1 VNINLVFLLAA
12 ILASCA
18 QDPIISPK
26 VSLNEQFTIKAGR
39 QVVIKGEKLSVRFSS
54 VQNESRCPT
63 GVQCVWEGNAAISI
77 EVSKKR
83 KKSAQAILNTNT
95 AIQPNELAYKKYRIK
110 LIGLNPYPK
119 IDEKIEAK
127 DYEAVM
133 IVTKD

>member
-1 VNINLVFLLAA
+1 VNINLVFLLVA

-18 QDPIISPK
+18 QDPIISRK
-26 VSLNEQFTIKAGR
+26 VLLNEQFIVKAGQ
-39 QVVIKGEKLSVRFSS
+39 QVVIKGEKLSVQFSS

-77 EVSKKR
+77 QVSKKR
-83 KKSAQAILNTNT
+83 KKPVQAILNTNT
-95 AIQPNELAYKKYRIK
+95 AIQPNELAYNKYRIK
-110 LIGLNPYPK
+110 LLGLNPYPR

-127 DYEAVM
+127 DYEAAM

>member
-1 VNINLVFLLAA
+1 VNINLVFLLVA

-18 QDPIISPK
+18 QDPIISRK
-26 VSLNEQFTIKAGR
+26 VLLNEQFTVKAGQ
-39 QVVIKGEKLSVRFSS
+39 QVVIKGEKLSVQFSS

-77 EVSKKR
+77 QVSKKR
-83 KKSAQAILNTNT
+83 EKPVQAILNTNT

-110 LIGLNPYPK
+110 LLGLSPYPR

-127 DYEAVM
+127 DYEAAM

>member
-1 VNINLVFLLAA
+1 VNINLVFLLVA

-18 QDPIISPK
+18 QDPIISRK
-26 VSLNEQFTIKAGR
+26 VSLNEQFTIKAG
-39 QVVIKGEKLSVRFSS
+39 QQIAIKGEKLSVQFSS

-83 KKSAQAILNTNT
+83 KKAEQAILNTNT

-110 LIGLNPYPK
+110 LLGLNPYPR

>member
-1 VNINLVFLLAA
+1 VNINLVFLLVA

-18 QDPIISPK
+18 QDPIISRK
-26 VSLNEQFTIKAGR
+26 VSLNEQFTIKAGQ
-39 QVVIKGEKLSVRFSS
+39 QVAIKGEKLSVQFSS

-63 GVQCVWEGNAAISI
+63 GVQCVWEGNAAVSI
-77 EVSKKR
+77 EASKKR
-83 KKSAQAILNTNT
+83 KKAVQAILNTN
-95 AIQPNELAYKKYRIK
+95 IQPNELAYKKYRIR
-110 LIGLNPYPK
+110 LLGLNPYPR

>member
-1 VNINLVFLLAA
+1 MNINIVFLLVA

-18 QDPIISPK
+18 QDPIISRK
-26 VSLNEQFTIKAGR
+26 VSLNEQFTIKAGQ
-39 QVVIKGEKLSVRFSS
+39 QVAIKGEKLSVQFSS

-63 GVQCVWEGNAAISI
+63 GVQCVWAGNAAISI

-83 KKSAQAILNTNT
+83 KKAEQAILNTNT
-95 AIQPNELAYKKYRIK
+95 AIQPSELAYKKYRIK
-110 LIGLNPYPK
+110 LLGLNPYPR
-119 IDEKIEAK
+119 IDEKIDAR

>member
-1 VNINLVFLLAA
+1 VNINLVFLLVA

-18 QDPIISPK
+18 QDPIISRK
-26 VSLNEQFTIKAGR
+26 VSLNEQFAIKAGH
-39 QVVIKGEKLSVRFSS
+39 QVVIKGEKLSVQFSS

-83 KKSAQAILNTNT
+83 KKSVQAILNTNT
-95 AIQPNELAYKKYRIK
+95 TIQPNEVAYKKYRIK
-110 LIGLNPYPK
+110 LLGLNPYPR
-119 IDEKIEAK
+119 IDEKIEPK

>member
-1 VNINLVFLLAA
+1 MNINLVFLLVA

-18 QDPIISPK
+18 QDPIISRK
-26 VSLNEQFTIKAGR
+26 VSLNEQFAIKAGH
-39 QVVIKGEKLSVRFSS
+39 QVVIKGEKLSVQFSS

-83 KKSAQAILNTNT
+83 KKSVQAILNTNT
-95 AIQPNELAYKKYRIK
+95 TIQPNEVAYKKYRIK
-110 LIGLNPYPK
+110 LLGLNPYPR
-119 IDEKIEAK
+119 IDEKIEPK

>member
-1 VNINLVFLLAA
+1 VNISLVFLLVA

-18 QDPIISPK
+18 QDPIISRK
-26 VSLNEQFTIKAGR
+26 VSLNEQFTIKAGQ
-39 QVVIKGEKLSVRFSS
+39 QVAIKSEKLSVQFSS

-83 KKSAQAILNTNT
+83 KKAEQAILNTNT

-110 LIGLNPYPK
+110 LLGLNPYPR
-119 IDEKIEAK
+119 IDEKIEPK

>member
-1 VNINLVFLLAA
+1 MNINLGFLLVA

-18 QDPIISPK
+18 QDPIISRT
-26 VSLNEQFTIKAGR
+26 VSLNEQFTIKAGH
-39 QVVIKGEKLSVRFSS
+39 QVVIKDEKLSVQFSS

-83 KKSAQAILNTNT
+83 KKSVQAILNTNT
-95 AIQPNELAYKKYRIK
+95 TIQPNEVAYKKYRVK
-110 LIGLNPYPK
+110 LLGLNPYPR
-119 IDEKIEAK
+119 IDEKIEPKA
-127 DYEAVM
+127 YEAVM

>member
-1 VNINLVFLLAA
+1 VNINLVFLLVA

-18 QDPIISPK
+18 QDPIISRK
-26 VSLNEQFTIKAGR
+26 VSLNEQFTIKAGH
-39 QVVIKGEKLSVRFSS
+39 QVVIKGEKLSVQFSS

-77 EVSKKR
+77 QVSKKR
-83 KKSAQAILNTNT
+83 KKSVQAILNTNT
-95 AIQPNELAYKKYRIK
+95 TIQPNEVAYKKYRIK
-110 LIGLNPYPK
+110 LLVLNPYPR
-119 IDEKIEAK
+119 IDEKIEPR

>member
-1 VNINLVFLLAA
+1 MNINLVFLLAA

-83 KKSAQAILNTNT
+83 KKSTQAVLNTNT

-110 LIGLNPYPK
+110 LLGLNPYPR
-119 IDEKIEAK
+119 IDEKTEAK

>member
-1 VNINLVFLLAA
+1 MNINLGFLLVA

-18 QDPIISPK
+18 QDPIISRK
-26 VSLNEQFTIKAGR
+26 VSLNEQFTIKAGH
-39 QVVIKGEKLSVRFSS
+39 QVVIKGEKLSVQFAS

-83 KKSAQAILNTNT
+83 KKAEQAILNTNT

-110 LIGLNPYPK
+110 LLGLNPYPR
-119 IDEKIEAK
+119 IDEKIDAR

>member
-1 VNINLVFLLAA
+1 MNINLVFLLAA

-26 VSLNEQFTIKAGR
+26 VSLNEEFTIKAGR

-110 LIGLNPYPK
+110 LLGLNPYPR

>member
-1 VNINLVFLLAA
+1 MNINLVFLLVA

-18 QDPIISPK
+18 QDPIISRK
-26 VSLNEQFTIKAGR
+26 VSLNEQFTIKAGH
-39 QVVIKGEKLSVRFSS
+39 QVVIKGEKLSVQFSS

-83 KKSAQAILNTNT
+83 KKSVRAILNTNT
-95 AIQPNELAYKKYRIK
+95 AIQPNELAYKNYRIK
-110 LIGLNPYPK
+110 LLGLNPYPR
-119 IDEKIEAK
+119 IDEKIEPK

>member
-1 VNINLVFLLAA
+1 MNINLVFLLAA

-18 QDPIISPK
+18 QDPIISRK
-26 VSLNEQFTIKAGR
+26 VSLNEQFSIKAGH
-39 QVVIKGEKLSVRFSS
+39 QVVIKGEKLIVQFAS

-83 KKSAQAILNTNT
+83 KKSVQAILNTNT
-95 AIQPNELAYKKYRIK
+95 TIQPNEVAYKKYRIK
-110 LIGLNPYPK
+110 LLGLNPYPR
-119 IDEKIEAK
+119 IDEKIEPK

>member
-1 VNINLVFLLAA
+1 MNINLVFLLVA

-18 QDPIISPK
+18 QDPIISRK
-26 VSLNEQFTIKAGR
+26 VSLNEQFTIKAGH
-39 QVVIKGEKLSVRFSS
+39 QVVIKGEKLSVQFSS

-83 KKSAQAILNTNT
+83 KKSVQAILNTNT
-95 AIQPNELAYKKYRIK
+95 TIQPNEVAYKKYRVK
-110 LIGLNPYPK
+110 LLGLNPYPR
-119 IDEKIEAK
+119 IDEKIEPK

>member
-1 VNINLVFLLAA
+1 MNINLVFLLAA

-110 LIGLNPYPK
+110 LLGLNPYPR
-119 IDEKIEAK
+119 IDEKIEAI

>member
-1 VNINLVFLLAA
+1 VNINLVLLLVTT
-12 ILASCA
+12 LASCG
-18 QDPIISPK
+18 QDPIISRK
-26 VSLNEQFTIKAGR
+26 VSLNEQFTVKAGH
-39 QVVIKGEKLSVRFSS
+39 QVVIKGEKLSVQFSS
-54 VQNESRCPT
+54 LQNESRCPT

-83 KKSAQAILNTNT
+83 NKPAQAVLNTNT

-110 LIGLNPYPK
+110 LLGLNPYPR

>member
-1 VNINLVFLLAA
+1 MNINLVFLLVA

-18 QDPIISPK
+18 QDPIIGRK
-26 VSLNEQFTIKAGR
+26 VSLNEQFTIKAGH
-39 QVVIKGEKLSVRFSS
+39 QVVIKGEKLSVQFSS

-83 KKSAQAILNTNT
+83 KKSVQAILNTNT
-95 AIQPNELAYKKYRIK
+95 TIQPNEVAYKKYRVK
-110 LIGLNPYPK
+110 LLGLNPYPR
-119 IDEKIEAK
+119 IDEKIEPK

>member
-1 VNINLVFLLAA
+1 MNNSVFLLVA
-12 ILASCA
+12 ILTSCA
-18 QDPIISPK
+18 QDPIISRK
-26 VSLNEQFTIKAGR
+26 VSVNEQFTIKAGQ
-39 QVVIKGEKLSVRFSS
+39 QVVIKGEKLSVQFSS

-83 KKSAQAILNTNT
+83 KKAEQAILNTNT
-95 AIQPNELAYKKYRIK
+95 AIQPNEFAYKKYRIK
-110 LIGLNPYPK
+110 LLRLNPYPR